1 MYMYPTVLTSKTT
14 TEKEKIFARF
24 LKNQNLNTKIIQS
37 SDGKLTVPN
46 VKRLARK
53 PGQRHRPKTL
63 AAMTIPVTPKMTSKL
78 R

>member
-1 MYMYPTVLTSKTT
+1 MDQQSNRKRKDLRQIL
-14 TEKEKIFARF
+14 KEPKLKHKIM
-24 LKNQNLNTKIIQS
+24 QS

-53 PGQRHRPKTL
+53 PGQRHRLKTL
-63 AAMTIPVTPKMTSKL
+63 AARTIPVTPKMTSKL

>member
-1 MYMYPTVLTSKTT
+1 MDQQNNRKRKDLRQIL
-14 TEKEKIFARF
+14 KEPK
-24 LKNQNLNTKIIQS
+24 LKHKIIQS

-53 PGQRHRPKTL
+53 PGHSHRLKTL
-63 AAMTIPVTPKMTSKL
+63 AAGTIPVTPKMTSKL